1 MNSEPD
7 KVDRLLTEFFRA
19 EVPAPWPKTPPIG
32 AATPIVRRWNDS
44 LSHSRVALAAS
55 IAAILIG
62 GWLLSGRMSAPPNR
76 PASFEDTTATRPAEM
91 RLGK

>member
-1 MNSEPD
+1 MNSQPD
-7 KVDRLLTEFFRA
+7 KVDRLLTDFFRA
-19 EVPAPWPKTPPIG
+19 ELPSTWPEAPPIR
-32 AATPIVRRWNDS
+32 AAMPVAGRGGDS
-44 LSHSRVALAAS
+44 LSHSRMALAAS
-55 IAAILIG
+55 IAAMLIG

>member
-1 MNSEPD
+1 MNSHPD
-7 KVDRLLTEFFRA
+7 KVDRLLTDFFRA
-19 EVPAPWPKTPPIG
+19 EVPATWPEAPPIN
-32 AATPIVRRWNDS
+32 AATAIARRGGDA
-44 LSHSRVALAAS
+44 LRHSRIALAAS

-62 GWLLSGRMSAPPNR
+62 GLLLSGRTSAPPNR

>member
-1 MNSEPD
+1 MNSQPD
-7 KVDRLLTEFFRA
+7 KVDRLLTDFFRA
-19 EVPAPWPKTPPIG
+19 ELPSTWPEAPPIRT
-32 AATPIVRRWNDS
+32 ATPVTRRGRDS

-55 IAAILIG
+55 IAAMLIG
-62 GWLLSGRMSAPPNR
+62 GWLLSGRMSAPLNR